1 MYRLVFTDDA
11 RRGLKILHK
20 KAPNAIKKL
29 NALLE
34 EIQLHPI
41 TVERDKL
48 SDSNTMAKRRGRGE
62 STMSIVLFIVCMR
75 RRSKSLSF
83 QYMAITNDLRVFGG

>member
-11 RRGLKILHK
+11 RRGLKILRK

-41 TVERDKL
+41 TVGRDKL

-62 STMSIVLFIVCMR
+62 STMSIVLFIVCMK